1 MFEFFGFEVLWLL
14 FVVGIIGGIVYLVR
28 RDKSEDKKLDVLF
41 WKKFALGSA
50 VALVFPFM
58 VYYGIQTFTERPAYS
73 DYVTVERSYGMQC
86 RPECSEG
93 QKLAYE
99 TNREK
104 YNAQV
109 SEYEEAVES
118 HAVVEFVVWLVFGMA
133 AIAGG
138 MFLTIPA
145 VSTGFMWG
153 GTFSVLTG
161 YLEYVVYMSDAM
173 MFISAVLALAGFVII
188 AYKKFGIGFE
198 E

>member
-1 MFEFFGFEVLWLL
+1 MFEFFGLEVLWLL

-58 VYYGIQTFTERPAYS
+58 VYYGIQTFTERPHRG
-73 DYVTVERSYGMQC
+73 DYITMDETWKWTDVDRSTEEYKQ
-86 RPECSEG
+86 R
-93 QKLAYE
+93 LAE
-99 TNREK
+99 FNKQEQ
-104 YNAQV
+104 A
-109 SEYEEAVES
+109 YEEAVES
-118 HAVVEFVVWLVFGMA
+118 HAVVEFIVWIVFGMA

-138 MFLTIPA
+138 MFLRIPA
-145 VSTGFMWG
+145 VSTGFVWG

-188 AYKKFGIGFE
+188 AYKKFGKSLE

>member
-14 FVVGIIGGIVYLVR
+14 FVVGIIGGIVFLVQR
-28 RDKSEDKKLDVLF
+28 SKSEDKKLDVLF

-50 VALVFPFM
+50 VALIFPFM
-58 VYYGIQTFTERPAYS
+58 VYYGIQTFMPAPNYS
-73 DYVTVERSYGMQC
+73 DYITIERPYDRLC
-86 RPECSEG
+86 RPECSEE
-93 QKLAYE
+93 QKAAYE
-99 TNREK
+99 FLKEK
-104 YNAQV
+104 HQAQV
-109 SEYEEAVES
+109 SEWEEAVES
-118 HAVVEFVVWLVFGMA
+118 HTVIVFVVWLVFGMA

-138 MFLTIPA
+138 MFLGIPA
-145 VSTGFMWG
+145 VSTGFVWG

-188 AYKKFGIGFE
+188 AYKKFGKSLE

>member
-1 MFEFFGFEVLWLL
+1 MFEFFGLEVLWLL

-58 VYYGIQTFTERPAYS
+58 VYYGIQTFAEGPHRG
-73 DYVTVERSYGMQC
+73 DYIMDQTWKWSNTLDRN
-86 RPECSEG
+86 SEEY
-93 QKLAYE
+93 KVKAKELAKQE
-99 TNREK
+99 
-104 YNAQV
+104 QV
-109 SEYEEAVES
+109 YEEAVES

-138 MFLTIPA
+138 IFLRIPA

-173 MFISAVLALAGFVII
+173 MFMSAVLALVGFVII
-188 AYKKFGIGFE
+188 AYKKFGKSLE

>member
-1 MFEFFGFEVLWLL
+1 MFEFFGLEVLWLL

-58 VYYGIQTFTERPAYS
+58 VHYGIQTFTERPAYS
-73 DYVTVERSYGMQC
+73 DYVTVDEIYRWDNTLDKDSAEYK
-86 RPECSEG
+86 
-93 QKLAYE
+93 QKAAE
-99 TNREK
+99 FHQQKQNW
-104 YNAQV
+104 
-109 SEYEEAVES
+109 EEAVES
-118 HAVVEFVVWLVFGMA
+118 HAVVEFIVWLVFGMA

-138 MFLTIPA
+138 MFLRIPA
-145 VSTGFMWG
+145 VSTGFVWG

-173 MFISAVLALAGFVII
+173 MFISAVLALAGFVVI
-188 AYKKFGIGFE
+188 AYKKFGKSLE

>member
-1 MFEFFGFEVLWLL
+1 MFEFFGLEVLWLL

-28 RDKSEDKKLDVLF
+28 KDKSEDKKLDVLF

-58 VYYGIQTFTERPAYS
+58 VHYGIQTFMPAPNYS
-73 DYVTVERSYGMQC
+73 DYITIRLYNSMC
-86 RPECSEG
+86 RPECSEE
-93 QKLAYE
+93 QKASYE
-99 TNREK
+99 FLKEK
-104 YNAQV
+104 HQAQV
-109 SEYEEAVES
+109 SEWEKAVES
-118 HAVVEFVVWLVFGMA
+118 HTVVVFAVWLVFGMA

-138 MFLTIPA
+138 MFLRIPA

-153 GTFSVLTG
+153 GTFSVLIG

-173 MFISAVLALAGFVII
+173 MFISAVLALAGFVVI
-188 AYKKFGIGFE
+188 AYKKFGKSLE

>member
-1 MFEFFGFEVLWLL
+1 MFEFFGLEVLWFL
-14 FVVGIIGGIVYLVR
+14 FVVGIIGGIVYLVQR
-28 RDKSEDKKLDVLF
+28 NKTEDKKLDVLF

-58 VYYGIQTFTERPAYS
+58 VHYGIQTFTPAPNHFDYITDDRPY
-73 DYVTVERSYGMQC
+73 DFLC
-86 RPECSEG
+86 RPECSNEEKLVY
-93 QKLAYE
+93 KLAL
-99 TNREK
+99 EK
-104 YNAQV
+104 YQEQV
-109 SEYEEAVES
+109 VEYEKAVES
-118 HAVVEFVVWLVFGMA
+118 HAVVEFIVWIILGMA

-161 YLEYVVYMSDAM
+161 YLEYVAYMSDAM
-173 MFISAVLALAGFVII
+173 MFMSAVLALAGFVII
-188 AYKKFGIGFE
+188 AYKKFGKSLE

>member
-1 MFEFFGFEVLWLL
+1 MLDFFGFEVLWLL
-14 FVVGIIGGIVYLVR
+14 FVIGIIGGIVYLVR
-28 RDKSEDKKLDVLF
+28 RDKSEDKKLDALF

-73 DYVTVERSYGMQC
+73 DYVTVERLYRSC
-86 RPECSEG
+86 SRDCSEE
-93 QKLAYE
+93 QKMAYE

-104 YNAQV
+104 HQAQV
-109 SEYEEAVES
+109 AEWDEAVES

-138 MFLTIPA
+138 MFLKIPA

-188 AYKKFGIGFE
+188 AYKKFGKSLEG
-198 E
+198 